1 MTIKFSYGSGFILA
15 TVCSIIAGVLCRFS
29 MPGYLV
35 PSLAGDMALLFGLG
49 ALIEA
54 QAKFSE
60 ARRTNSSGRY
70 WR

>member
-1 MTIKFSYGSGFILA
+1 
-15 TVCSIIAGVLCRFS
+15 

-49 ALIEA
+49 ALVEA

-60 ARRTNSSGRY
+60 ARRTNSFGRY